1 MVILSVG
8 APHPRTCFA
17 RTMRNLGYHPKDK
30 MAAYGGILIIFPDQT
45 DQGNATRQ
53 AMFKAKRS
61 DRNIKVQL
69 LSSSSLDLYP

>member
-30 MAAYGGILIIFPDQT
+30 MAAYGGILIIFPNQT
-45 DQGNATRQ
+45 DQGNAN
-53 AMFKAKRS
+53 AKPRSTRS
-61 DRNIKVQL
+61 DRNIIFQL
-69 LSSSSLDLYP
+69 L